1 MGRAQGAT
9 PTDFKFYKMKIF
21 TKVLEQELSA
31 GSNSETISL
40 SFDDRKRGRLKLT
53 TDSGSDAGIQIDR
66 GQVLRHGTVLSTEQG
81 DLLTVLAL
89 NESVA
94 TAYVEDA
101 TLFARGCYH
110 LGNRHVPLQI
120 GEGFLRFQKDYV
132 LEDMLHGLGIHVKH
146 ELAPFEPENGAYA
159 PGTGGHHHHGEND
172 DHGHSHDKNS
182 DHDHSH

>member
-1 MGRAQGAT
+1 
-9 PTDFKFYKMKIF
+9 MKIF
-21 TKVLEQELSA
+21 TKILATDLPPET
-31 GSNSETISL
+31 NSETISL
-40 SFDDRKRGRLKLT
+40 NFDDRKRGRLKLV
-53 TDSGSDAGIQIDR
+53 TDNGNDAGIQIVR

-81 DLLTVLAL
+81 EYLTVLAL

-94 TAYVEDA
+94 TAYVKDA

-132 LEDMLHGLGIHVKH
+132 LEDMLHGLGIHVEH

-159 PGTGGHHHHGEND
+159 PGTGGHHHHGESD
-172 DHGHSHDKNS
+172 DHSHDEDSGHGHSH
-182 DHDHSH
+182 